1 MTSLLQRSVPTVIR
15 AASKVRGQRVLHPR
29 GRTSAGRLVVTGGTS
44 YGAPLLDQPGEYDVL
59 VRRSRSAGLP
69 APLPDIH
76 GLAVRVLDCYGPGRH
91 QDWLVDSTL
100 PQPLLRRLP
109 LPRLTPQV
117 YSSLLPYDVGGA
129 KLLLGARATSG
140 GYELLVA
147 TPHGPW
153 SQVGRVTVGDVV
165 AGGRQ
170 VRFDPWTTGEGITPT
185 GLVQELRRGAYPAS
199 HVGADA

>member
-1 MTSLLQRSVPTVIR
+1 MISLLQRSVPAVIH
-15 AASKVRGQRVLHPR
+15 AASNVRGQRVLHPR
-29 GRTSAGRLVVTGGTS
+29 GRTYGGRLVVSGGAS
-44 YGAPLLDQPGEYDVL
+44 YGAPLLDEPGSYDVL

-109 LPRLTPQV
+109 LPRFTPQV
-117 YSSLLPYDVGGA
+117 YSSLLPYDVGGV
-129 KLLLGARATSG
+129 KLLLGARATTD

-147 TPHGPW
+147 TPQGPW
-153 SQVGRVTVGDVV
+153 SQVGHVTVCDVV

-170 VRFDPWTTGEGITPT
+170 VRFDPWTTGAGITPT
-185 GLVQELRRGAYPAS
+185 GLVQELRRGAYPAA